1 MTAADS
7 GARRALADL
16 GFGSVLAVLIA
27 LTAIRIMGLYVSS
40 VDLFLDEAQ
49 YWDWSRELAFGY
61 FSKPPLLAWIIAA
74 FEPVCGSSEAC
85 ARMAS
90 PVIYLATSLVVYA
103 IANELYGR
111 TAAAWSALAFAFAT
125 GLIFSA
131 RIISTDVPLIL
142 FWAMALLA
150 YLKLLPA
157 PDWRWAIVLG
167 IALGLGML
175 AKYAM
180 IYFVMS
186 AICAALVD
194 REAWAFLKRPQT
206 WIALLIALLIFSPN
220 IYWNVANGFVT
231 VKHTG
236 DNISGAGIRF
246 QPGRA
251 AEFFGAQ
258 FAVAGPVV
266 FATFLIILVKLRDA
280 AISKADRLMLAFAV
294 PTLVL
299 IVALSFFRGANANW
313 AAPAILSMT
322 VLAAAWWAR
331 RGWQHALTATLA
343 LGVTMQA
350 LLLVGDA
357 YAYRIS
363 IAALGS
369 GADIY
374 KRTLG
379 WRELGG
385 HVAAVARK
393 IHAPTVVG
401 EGRAE
406 LAELIFY
413 LRNEPVRVLSW
424 PAGTIPDDQ
433 FDLTR
438 ALDDKTA
445 VEPVLF
451 ISQCAVISRFKKFYS
466 EVEPLG
472 LVPMRTGPTTGR
484 QFYVTRLAGRR
495 QPIGPLG
502 PCLEIPGQ

>member
-1 MTAADS
+1 MTAAEP
-7 GARRALADL
+7 GARRGLADL
-16 GFGSVLAVLIA
+16 GFVSVLAVLIA
-27 LTAIRIMGLYVSS
+27 LTAVRIAGLYTSW

-61 FSKPPLLAWIIAA
+61 FSKPPLLAWVIAA

-90 PVIYLATSLVVYA
+90 PVLYLATSLVMYA
-103 IANELYGR
+103 VANELYGR
-111 TAAAWSALAFAFAT
+111 AAAAWSALAFAFAT

-131 RIISTDVPLIL
+131 RIISTDVPLL
-142 FWAMALLA
+142 FFWAVALLA

-157 PDWRWAIVLG
+157 PDWRWTVVLG

-186 AICAALVD
+186 AICAALID
-194 REAWAFLKRPQT
+194 RDARALLARPQT
-206 WIALLIALLIFSPN
+206 WIALLIAALILSPN
-220 IYWNVANGFVT
+220 VYWNIANGFVT

-236 DNISGAGIRF
+236 DNISGAGIAF
-246 QPGRA
+246 QPDSA
-251 AEFFGAQ
+251 ALFLGAQ

-266 FATFLIILVKLRDA
+266 FATFLIILFQLRSA
-280 AISKADRLMLAFAV
+280 AISKADRLMLAFAI

-322 VLAAAWWAR
+322 ILAAAWWSR
-331 RGWQHALTATLA
+331 HRWPHALIATLA
-343 LGVTMQA
+343 LGMIVQA
-350 LLLVGDA
+350 VLLVSDA

-363 IAALGS
+363 ISALGNS
-369 GADIY
+369 ADIY

-385 HVAAVARK
+385 NVAALARK
-393 IHAPTVVG
+393 IHAPTVAG
-401 EGRAE
+401 ESRAE
-406 LAELIFY
+406 VAELIFY

-424 PAGTIPDDQ
+424 PGSPIPDDQ

-438 ALDDKTA
+438 AFDDKA
-445 VEPVLF
+445 AEPVLF
-451 ISQCAVISRFKKFYS
+451 VSQCAVTSRFKKFFS

-472 LVPMRTGPTTGR
+472 LVSMRTGPTTAR
-484 QFYVTRLAGRR
+484 QFLVTRLAGRLK
-495 QPIGPLG
+495 PIGPLG
-502 PCLEIPGQ
+502 PCVVIPGQ

>member
-1 MTAADS
+1 MTAAEN
-7 GARRALADL
+7 GARRGLVDL
-16 GFGSVLAVLIA
+16 SFKSVLAVLIA
-27 LTAIRIMGLYVSS
+27 LTIIRIAGLYASS

-90 PVIYLATSLVVYA
+90 PIIYLATSLVVYA

-111 TAAAWSALAFAFAT
+111 TAAAWSALTFAFAT

-142 FWAMALLA
+142 FWALALLA

-157 PDWRWAIVLG
+157 PDWRWAIALG
-167 IALGLGML
+167 VALGLGML

-206 WIALLIALLIFSPN
+206 WIAALIALLIFSPN
-220 IYWNVANGFVT
+220 VIWNIANGFVT

-246 QPGRA
+246 QPGGA

-266 FATFLIILVKLRDA
+266 FATFLVVLFRLRSA
-280 AISKADRLMLAFAV
+280 AINRADRLMLAFAI
-294 PTLVL
+294 PTLAL

-322 VLAAAWWAR
+322 VLVAAWWAR
-331 RGWQHALTATLA
+331 HQWRHALVATLA
-343 LGVTMQA
+343 LGVVVQA

-363 IAALGS
+363 IPALGNS
-369 GADIY
+369 ADIY
-374 KRTLG
+374 RRTLG
-379 WRELGG
+379 WRELGRN
-385 HVAAVARK
+385 VAAVARK
-393 IHAPTVVG
+393 IRAPTVVG
-401 EGRAE
+401 EDRPE
-406 LAELIFY
+406 IAELIFY

-424 PAGTIPDDQ
+424 PHSKIPDDQ

-438 ALDDKTA
+438 AFGDTA
-445 VEPVLF
+445 AEPVLF
-451 ISQCAVISRFKKFYS
+451 ISQCAVTSRFKKFFS
-466 EVEPLG
+466 EIEPLG
-472 LVPMRTGPTTGR
+472 LVAMWTGPTSGR

-495 QPIGPLG
+495 QPIKPLG
-502 PCLEIPGQ
+502 PCVEIPGQ